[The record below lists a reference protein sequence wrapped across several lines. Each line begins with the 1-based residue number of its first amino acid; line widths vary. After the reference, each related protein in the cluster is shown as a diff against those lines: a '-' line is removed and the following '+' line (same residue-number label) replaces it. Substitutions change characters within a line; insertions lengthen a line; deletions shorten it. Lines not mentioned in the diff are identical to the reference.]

1 MNRVVLTTPLTRSS
15 SRHHQ
20 QGLLDHFDDDELLK
34 NKPIRIKE
42 VIIHPRGN
50 LKLRE
55 LGKRR
60 NLKLAKVR
68 VEKHKGNE

>member
-1 MNRVVLTTPLTRSS
+1 
-15 SRHHQ
+15 
-20 QGLLDHFDDDELLK
+20 LLDHFDGDELLK
-34 NKPIRIKE
+34 NEPIRIKE

-50 LKLRE
+50 QKLRE
-55 LGKRR
+55 VGKRR